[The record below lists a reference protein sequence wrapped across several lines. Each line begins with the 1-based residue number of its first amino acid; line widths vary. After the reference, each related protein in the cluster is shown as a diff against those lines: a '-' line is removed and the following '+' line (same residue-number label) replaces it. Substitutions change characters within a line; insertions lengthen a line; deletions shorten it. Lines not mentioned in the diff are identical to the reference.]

1 MPKMKTDM
9 ETNRQLEA
17 DDLKYIWH
25 PFTQMQEY
33 GRETPLV
40 IASGEG
46 CLLRDTYG
54 NEYIDGVSSLWT
66 NVHGHRKQELDAAL
80 MEQLGMIAHST
91 LLGLSS
97 IPAIRCAKKL
107 IEIAPKGLTR
117 VFYSDDGSTSVEIA
131 VKMAFQYHQQADR
144 GDSRKTKFI
153 TLKNAYHGDTIGSVS
168 VGGIDLFHAAYKPL
182 LFPTIQVESPHCYRC
197 PFGKDRQSCDYEC
210 FHNLEETIIRHAPET
225 AAFIIEPLVQGA
237 AGILLQPPGYL
248 KRVRELCT
256 EHKIF
261 MIADE
266 VAVGFGKTGK
276 MFACDQE
283 GITPDIMAVAKGIA
297 GGYLPLAA
305 TLATEEVYEGFL
317 GKFEEFKTFFHGH
330 TFTGNPLACAVA
342 LASMELFE
350 KEGILAGLQEKISRF
365 TRALEPFA
373 FLPHVGEVR
382 QRGIMVGIEL
392 VADKETKAPYAPRER
407 IGHRVIKEARKHG
420 VIIRPLG
427 DVIVLMPPLAI
438 TADQLDRLCA
448 VTSQSI
454 RTVTEG
460 QNQ

>member
-1 MPKMKTDM
+1 MRFDT
-9 ETNRQLEA
+9 EAGRQLEA

-40 IASGEG
+40 IAAGEG
-46 CLLRDTYG
+46 CLLRDIYG
-54 NEYIDGVSSLWT
+54 NEYLDGVSSLWT
-66 NVHGHRKQELDAAL
+66 NVHGHRKKELDAAV
-80 MEQLGMIAHST
+80 MEQLGLIAHST

-97 IPAIRCAKKL
+97 VPAIGCAKKL
-107 IEIAPKGLTR
+107 IEIAPPGLTR
-117 VFYSDDGSTSVEIA
+117 VFYSDNGSTSVEIA
-131 VKMAFQYHQQADR
+131 VKMAFQYHQQAAK
-144 GDSRKTKFI
+144 GDPRKTKFI
-153 TLKNAYHGDTIGSVS
+153 SLKNAYHGDTIGSVS

-197 PFGKDRQSCDYEC
+197 PLGKDRQSCAYEC
-210 FHNLEETIIRHAPET
+210 FRNLEETVARHAHET
-225 AAFIIEPLVQGA
+225 AGFVIEPLVQGA

-256 EHKIF
+256 EHGIF

-266 VAVGFGKTGK
+266 VAVGFGKTGT

-283 GITPDIMAVAKGIA
+283 GITPDIMAVAKGIS

-350 KEGILAGLQEKISRF
+350 KEGILAGLQEKIARF
-365 TRALEPFA
+365 TKALEPFA
-373 FLPHVGEVR
+373 SLPHVGEVR

-392 VADKETKAPYAPRER
+392 VADRETKASYEPRER
-407 IGHRVIKEARKHG
+407 IGHRVIKEARKEG

-438 TADQLDRLCA
+438 TAEELDRLCA
-448 VTSQSI
+448 VTYRSI
-454 RTVTEG
+454 RTITEG
-460 QNQ
+460 